1 MLKIDTHAHWFPPEW
16 VELIRTE
23 GVKHGAKI
31 LRHERGHELVQAPGV
46 ALKGNFLP
54 TYVELS
60 ERLKLMD
67 AARVDMHALSL
78 TSPMVYW
85 APPEFGL
92 KLSQVY
98 NDACA
103 AAHLKYPHR
112 FVGMMM
118 VPMQAPEL
126 AVQEIERASKLPG
139 IRGVYMA
146 THVNGMNLDD
156 ESFFPV
162 YAACEKHGM
171 PIFLHPVSPVGTERM
186 RKYHLGNFL
195 GNPYETGIAAA
206 SLMFGGVM
214 DKYPKLDVMLPH
226 AGGTFPHLIGRM
238 DHGTTVRAECKHMTK
253 PPSSYLRRFHY
264 DTITHS
270 DSILLNLIRQVGADR
285 VVMGSDC
292 PADMSYTQPVQ
303 VIERMTDLTAN
314 EREAIVSGNAAR
326 LLGVSS

>member
-23 GVKHGAKI
+23 GEKYGAKTI
-31 LRHERGHELVQAPGV
+31 RTERGNLQVSAPGI

-103 AAHLKYPHR
+103 AAHLKYPQR

-126 AVQEIERASKLPG
+126 AVQEIERAVKLPG
-139 IRGVYMA
+139 IRGLYMA
-146 THVNGMNLDD
+146 THINGKNLD
-156 ESFFPV
+156 EEEFWPV
-162 YAACEKHGM
+162 YAACEKHGL

-214 DKYPKLDVMLPH
+214 DKFPKLDVMLPH

-238 DHGTTVRAECKHMTK
+238 DHGITVRAECKHMTK

-303 VIERMTDLTAN
+303 VIERMGDLTAN

-326 LLGVSS
+326 LLRVS